1 MALNI
6 KNAEV
11 ESLAAE
17 VAKLARESKTE
28 AIRVALKER
37 AFRLKSYRGKLS
49 RAERIDLALAHF
61 REQFPNADYGGDS
74 GEAERWFRRE
84 AERHSGM
91 IPNTIG
97 A

>member
-37 AFRLKSYRGKLS
+37 AFRLKSYRGKLT
-49 RAERIDLALAHF
+49 RGERIDAALERF
-61 REQFPNADYGGDS
+61 REEFPDGDFGRPLTK
-74 GEAERWFRRE
+74 GEEERILGF
-84 AERHSGM
+84 G
-91 IPNTIG
+91 PDG
-97 A
+97 V

>member
-37 AFRLKSYRGKLS
+37 AFRLKSYGGKLS
-49 RAERIDLALAHF
+49 RGERIDAALERF
-61 REQFPNADYGGDS
+61 REEFPNGDF
-74 GEAERWFRRE
+74 GRPLTKEEEERILGF
-84 AERHSGM
+84 G
-91 IPNTIG
+91 PDG
-97 A
+97 V

>member
-17 VAKLARESKTE
+17 VAKLAHESKTE

-49 RAERIDLALAHF
+49 RAERIDAVLASV
-61 REQFPNADYGGDS
+61 REQFPNADYGRRLTKEEE
-74 GEAERWFRRE
+74 EAILGF
-84 AERHSGM
+84 G
-91 IPNTIG
+91 PDG
-97 A
+97 V

>member
-37 AFRLKSYRGKLS
+37 AFRLKSYRGKLT
-49 RAERIDLALAHF
+49 RGERIDAALERF
-61 REQFPNADYGGDS
+61 QEEFPNGHFGHPLTK
-74 GEAERWFRRE
+74 EEEERILGF
-84 AERHSGM
+84 G
-91 IPNTIG
+91 PDG
-97 A
+97 V

>member
-37 AFRLKSYRGKLS
+37 AFRLKSYRGKLT
-49 RAERIDLALAHF
+49 RAERIDAALERF
-61 REQFPNADYGGDS
+61 RQEFPSGDF
-74 GEAERWFRRE
+74 GRPLTKEEEERILGF
-84 AERHSGM
+84 G
-91 IPNTIG
+91 PDG
-97 A
+97 V

>member
-6 KNAEV
+6 KNAEL

-37 AFRLKSYRGKLS
+37 AVRLKSYRGKLS
-49 RAERIDLALAHF
+49 RAERIDAALERF
-61 REQFPNADYGGDS
+61 REEVSNGDF
-74 GEAERWFRRE
+74 GRPLTKEEEEHILGF
-84 AERHSGM
+84 G
-91 IPNTIG
+91 PDG
-97 A
+97 V

>member
-17 VAKLARESKTE
+17 VAKLAHESKTE

-37 AFRLKSYRGKLS
+37 AFRLKSNRGTLT
-49 RAERIDLALAHF
+49 RRERIDAALWSF
-61 REQFPNADYGGDS
+61 REQFPNADYGRRLTK
-74 GEAERWFRRE
+74 EEEERILGF
-84 AERHSGM
+84 G
-91 IPNTIG
+91 PDG
-97 A
+97 V

>member
-17 VAKLARESKTE
+17 VAKLAHESKTE
-28 AIRVALKER
+28 AIRIALKER

-49 RAERIDLALAHF
+49 RAERIDAVLASV
-61 REQFPNADYGGDS
+61 REQFPNADYGRRLTKEEE
-74 GEAERWFRRE
+74 EAILGFEPD
-84 AERHSGM
+84 GV
-91 IPNTIG
+91 
-97 A
+97 

>member
-11 ESLAAE
+11 ESLASE

-37 AFRLKSYRGKLS
+37 AFRLKSYRGKLT
-49 RAERIDLALAHF
+49 RGERIDAALERF
-61 REQFPNADYGGDS
+61 REEFPNGDF
-74 GEAERWFRRE
+74 GRPLTKEEEERILGF
-84 AERHSGM
+84 G
-91 IPNTIG
+91 PDG
-97 A
+97 V

>member
-17 VAKLARESKTE
+17 VAKLADETKTE
-28 AIRVALKER
+28 AIRIALQER

-49 RAERIDLALAHF
+49 RKERIDAALKGIW
-61 REQFPNADYGGDS
+61 EQFPNADYG
-74 GEAERWFRRE
+74 RRLTKE
-84 AERHSGM
+84 EEEQILGFG
-91 IPNTIG
+91 PDG
-97 A
+97 V

>member
-37 AFRLKSYRGKLS
+37 AFRLKSYRGKLT
-49 RAERIDLALAHF
+49 RGERIDAALERF
-61 REQFPNADYGGDS
+61 REEFPGDF
-74 GEAERWFRRE
+74 GRPLTREEEERILGF
-84 AERHSGM
+84 G
-91 IPNTIG
+91 PDG
-97 A
+97 V